1 MQRYNLYLRYKSN
14 FILFRLNIPTS
25 WITNIPLPLFPGC
38 YVEEQHTPARHP
50 ARDAGS
56 SSWHK
61 RNNNGDSPPPR
72 YFWIPRQSH
81 DQGRHPALNAGSS
94 SWHKRNSNSDSPPR
108 IFLDTTS
115 ECGMT
120 KGATPHAMRGPERGR
135 KGSVFC
141 KCFCRYFLDSTSM
154 CGMTKA
160 GIPGSRIGVRN
171 DQMTASLCDMSRAR
185 SPVRPMGE
193 SGKKNGGE
201 GRTREKD
208 V

>member
-1 MQRYNLYLRYKSN
+1 MRGPVHGIRG
-14 FILFRLNIPTS
+14 
-25 WITNIPLPLFPGC
+25 ITTGTL
-38 YVEEQHTPARHP
+38 
-50 ARDAGS
+50 S
-56 SSWHK
+56 
-61 RNNNGDSPPPR
+61 PR

-120 KGATPHAMRGPERGR
+120 KGVTPHAMRGPERGR

-160 GIPGSRIGVRN
+160 GIPGSRIGVRD
-171 DQMTASLCDMSRAR
+171 DQITASGYGMTKAR

-201 GRTREKD
+201 GRTWEKD

>member
-1 MQRYNLYLRYKSN
+1 MRGPVHGIRG
-14 FILFRLNIPTS
+14 
-25 WITNIPLPLFPGC
+25 ITTGTL
-38 YVEEQHTPARHP
+38 
-50 ARDAGS
+50 
-56 SSWHK
+56 
-61 RNNNGDSPPPR
+61 PPPR

-81 DQGRHPALNAGSS
+81 DQGRHPALNAGS
-94 SWHKRNSNSDSPPR
+94 KKENLTSNLAGISGYHVENR
-108 IFLDTTS
+108 V
-115 ECGMT
+115 
-120 KGATPHAMRGPERGR
+120 TPHAMRGPERGR

-185 SPVRPMGE
+185 SPIRPMGE
-193 SGKKNGGE
+193 SGKKNDGV

>member
-61 RNNNGDSPPPR
+61 RNNNGDSLPPR

-81 DQGRHPALNAGSS
+81 DQGCHPALNAGSS

-120 KGATPHAMRGPERGR
+120 KGVTPHAMRGPVHGIRGITT
-135 KGSVFC
+135 GTLSP
-141 KCFCRYFLDSTSM
+141 RYFW
-154 CGMTKA
+154 
-160 GIPGSRIGVRN
+160 IPRRGAV
-171 DQMTASLCDMSRAR
+171 
-185 SPVRPMGE
+185 
-193 SGKKNGGE
+193 
-201 GRTREKD
+201 
-208 V
+208 

>member
-1 MQRYNLYLRYKSN
+1 
-14 FILFRLNIPTS
+14 
-25 WITNIPLPLFPGC
+25 
-38 YVEEQHTPARHP
+38 
-50 ARDAGS
+50 
-56 SSWHK
+56 
-61 RNNNGDSPPPR
+61 
-72 YFWIPRQSH
+72 
-81 DQGRHPALNAGSS
+81 
-94 SWHKRNSNSDSPPR
+94 
-108 IFLDTTS
+108 
-115 ECGMT
+115 
-120 KGATPHAMRGPERGR
+120 MRGPERGR

-201 GRTREKD
+201 GRMREKD
-208 V
+208 EQWKPAFIGQGTGKPEEDSRRGLFERSEFRSPDDGVACDRLGPITAAALLGSFFSLLRRMNNKNLREKKRGDSGRTGRASLLAQTVLPAVSFGYKQRGYPGCRVENRVTPPSGGLGRA

>member
-61 RNNNGDSPPPR
+61 RNNNGDSLP
-72 YFWIPRQSH
+72 Q
-81 DQGRHPALNAGSS
+81 
-94 SWHKRNSNSDSPPR
+94 
-108 IFLDTTS
+108 IFLDTASRTVS
-115 ECGMT
+115 PRT
-120 KGATPHAMRGPERGR
+120 AMRGPERGR

-160 GIPGSRIGVRN
+160 GSPGSRIGVRN

-193 SGKKNGGE
+193 SGKKNDGV